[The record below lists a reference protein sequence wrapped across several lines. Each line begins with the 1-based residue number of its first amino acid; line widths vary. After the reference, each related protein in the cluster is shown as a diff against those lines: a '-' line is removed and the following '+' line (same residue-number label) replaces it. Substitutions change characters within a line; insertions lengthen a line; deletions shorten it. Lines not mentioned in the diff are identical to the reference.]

1 MHPYITHAR
10 MDRVPH
16 VLVPDSMASV
26 QERAAWP
33 HAPLMVKSG
42 ALDAQLGA
50 RDGAAGELARE
61 GAELETRLRR
71 DRAELAAGDGLADG
85 EAPPG

>member
-1 MHPYITHAR
+1 MHPYVTHAQSHEQSTAS
-10 MDRVPH
+10 VPH
-16 VLVPDSMASV
+16 VPDSMASV

-50 RDGAAGELARE
+50 RDGAAGELAR
-61 GAELETRLRR
+61 

-85 EAPPG
+85 EPPPG